1 MIKIEIKVQMSNF
14 DLNFCSRINNL
25 TLTSPQ
31 KVQTTIRSPCTA
43 TSVNQTVLLPNSG
56 TQFFIVNQASPVQNT
71 NSQQGQQLSS
81 SVINS
86 PKTGATGI
94 PTLRLAGQVT
104 QRPLKIIQTGPQAT
118 QVQSLL
124 ASPRFS
130 TSQSSTQKIIL
141 PQTLSSLTSIVDN
154 SSVTIAQGRP
164 ASVSPAVN
172 VGSPTP
178 RTGVSQCRI
187 LRPSGRQASGRGR
200 RPIKRNYFVDPLSV
214 KTATSTVLVGTTTR
228 VVQASVPNSQQ
239 LITSVPNSQ
248 QLIIARTQDPVQVLQ
263 VNAVQKMQSNGQ
275 GMVNHA
281 TNHAIVTVNNLG
293 QRNSSSPAQ
302 GNTSLVEYSDSDS
315 LSTSSEKD
323 NESGEP
329 PKLQAPAGPKLSNGV
344 VLMPNSLSDAIARA
358 KPNERI
364 PVNTQSTNLKFI
376 KNVVYNIPLK
386 GEKKFYRFD
395 GEYLVP
401 ELGKKMAEHEQVN
414 FPF

>member
-1 MIKIEIKVQMSNF
+1 MSNF
-14 DLNFCSRINNL
+14 DLNFCSRISNL

-31 KVQTTIRSPCTA
+31 KVQTTIGSPRTA
-43 TSVNQTVLLPNSG
+43 TSVHQTVLLPNSG
-56 TQFFIVNQASPVQNT
+56 TQYFIVNQASPVQNT

-81 SVINS
+81 VINS
-86 PKTGATGI
+86 PKTGSTGI

-104 QRPLKIIQTGPQAT
+104 QRPLRIIQTGPQAT
-118 QVQSLL
+118 QVHTLL

-130 TSQSSTQKIIL
+130 TSQSSTQKIVL

-154 SSVTIAQGRP
+154 SSVTVSQGRP

-178 RTGVSQCRI
+178 QTGVSQCRI
-187 LRPSGRQASGRGR
+187 LRPSKPASGRGR
-200 RPIKRNYFVDPLSV
+200 RPIKRNYFVDPLPV
-214 KTATSTVLVGTTTR
+214 KNKTATSTVLVGPTTR
-228 VVQASVPNSQQ
+228 VVQAGGAEVITCVPNSQQ

-248 QLIIARTQDPVQVLQ
+248 QLIIARTQDPGQVLQ

-275 GMVNHA
+275 GMVNNA
-281 TNHAIVTVNNLG
+281 TNQAIVSVNNLG
-293 QRNSSSPAQ
+293 RRNSSSPAQ
-302 GNTSLVEYSDSDS
+302 GNTLLVDYSDSDS

-329 PKLQAPAGPKLSNGV
+329 PKPQASAGPKLSNGV
-344 VLMPNSLSDAIARA
+344 VLMPSSLSDAIARA
-358 KPNERI
+358 KPNEKI

-376 KNVVYNIPLK
+376 KNVVYNIPLN
-386 GEKKFYRFD
+386 GEKRFYRFD

-401 ELGKKMAEHEQVN
+401 EMGKKMAEHERVKK
-414 FPF
+414 FF